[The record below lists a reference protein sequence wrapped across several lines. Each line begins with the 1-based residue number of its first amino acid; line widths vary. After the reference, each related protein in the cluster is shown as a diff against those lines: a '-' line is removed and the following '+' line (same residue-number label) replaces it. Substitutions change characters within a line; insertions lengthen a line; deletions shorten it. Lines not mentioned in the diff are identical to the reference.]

1 MPDDWYVNW
10 VWRIPYFLLQTL
22 QNPNRLS
29 QAAMYVYFMLKNPSI
44 SREMGR
50 VGKEYIAKNVNH
62 EKMMNEYKNLYN
74 KIINYQQNRT
84 TEY

>member
-1 MPDDWYVNW
+1 
-10 VWRIPYFLLQTL
+10 
-22 QNPNRLS
+22 
-29 QAAMYVYFMLKNPSI
+29 
-44 SREMGR
+44 MGR